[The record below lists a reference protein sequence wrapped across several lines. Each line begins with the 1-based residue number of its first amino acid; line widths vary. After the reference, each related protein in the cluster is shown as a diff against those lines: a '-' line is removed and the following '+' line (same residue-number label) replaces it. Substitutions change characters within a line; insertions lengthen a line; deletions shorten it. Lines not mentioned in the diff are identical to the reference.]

1 MIKHHEQKQ
10 LGQEGRGLLPFTVNN
25 PSWGEVRAEIQSRNL
40 EAGIE
45 AEAMEEC

>member
-1 MIKHHEQKQ
+1 LQ
-10 LGQEGRGLLPFTVNN
+10 GTYN
-25 PSWGEVRAEIQSRNL
+25 SSSGEVRAEIQSRNL